1 VACGSVFRW
10 EEKGAVASR
19 GAFALQGEEVTA
31 DARSGDDGGEGA
43 MIRLSRKAP
52 TCREQSSP
60 WRDDAEDEEV
70 VRHS

>member
-1 VACGSVFRW
+1 VGRERSGGFARVS
-10 EEKGAVASR
+10 
-19 GAFALQGEEVTA
+19 FALQGEEVTA